1 MYVPAEWA
9 EDKQRRRPAG
19 VPEEICFATQP
30 VLARQM
36 IERALAN
43 GVPAR
48 WVSGDPVYG
57 NDGKLRRWLEEHERA
72 HVLGVSSNHSLAK
85 ISGGH

>member
-1 MYVPAEWA
+1 MPAEWA

-48 WVSGDPVYG
+48 WVNSSIDLKRKESFRDSRCRVG
-57 NDGKLRRWLEEHERA
+57 LRADTFPAQERLRCPA
-72 HVLGVSSNHSLAK
+72 
-85 ISGGH
+85 